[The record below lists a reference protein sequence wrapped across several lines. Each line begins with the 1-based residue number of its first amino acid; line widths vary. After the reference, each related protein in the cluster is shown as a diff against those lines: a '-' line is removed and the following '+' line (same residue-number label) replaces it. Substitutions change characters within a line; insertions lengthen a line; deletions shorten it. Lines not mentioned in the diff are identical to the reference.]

1 MLDVLHFYFE
11 DEHTYT
17 SEEHMYSK
25 LKLRESIY
33 EGMYGVNFKY
43 KAPPRKGDTGVTRYG
58 GTPTSQDL
66 ENLEIEDDLSGLK
79 PFNPRENQPTKPQI
93 KATAFDPDA
102 DRPFGSILDA
112 PLG

>member
-1 MLDVLHFYFE
+1 MLDVIHYFFE

-25 LKLRESIY
+25 LKLRESVY

-66 ENLEIEDDLSGLK
+66 DFSVEDDISDLK
-79 PFNPRENQPTKPQI
+79 PFNPRENQPTKPMI
-93 KATAFDPDA
+93 KPTAFDPEA
-102 DRPFGSILDA
+102 ASPFGSILDA